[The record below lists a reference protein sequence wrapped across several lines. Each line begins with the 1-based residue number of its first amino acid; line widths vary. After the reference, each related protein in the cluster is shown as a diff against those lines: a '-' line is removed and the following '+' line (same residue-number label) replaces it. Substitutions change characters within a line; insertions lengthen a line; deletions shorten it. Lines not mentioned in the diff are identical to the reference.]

1 MINSDGLEDRQG
13 GWQNRRPQRFMHGM
27 GPTFGDRM
35 NVHSDKELNDLLD
48 FSAMFSPPTGGNG
61 GHPGNHPGG
70 HPGGHPAG
78 HPAGMNYKQGM
89 DDGNWQQGNPPP
101 GHAPPG
107 HPPPGH
113 YNNHQIPYDGQ
124 NYDGQNDNMHPFMT
138 KDHRQQYGPGM
149 NSQQQQGMMGNSMP
163 MSPDT
168 LSPGGKAAFFRG
180 RRQSGH
186 SAPGKR
192 SKVYPPAPSPED
204 YQDSPNRYTSPKPL
218 YGEGGYY
225 MDPSTPHSQPD
236 PWSSNN
242 VPPTSTYPSSMLP
255 GNSHQQYNSNMH
267 HEMQGYPAM
276 SPSQHDNMINSG
288 LPPMS
293 TFRGGQPTTSAYSST
308 SPTVNGGTEM
318 IRPPASSQTGD
329 ALGKAL
335 ASIYSP
341 NEHTSS
347 NYGSNPSTPVSSPSP
362 LAGSS
367 GQWQRPV
374 QQSSTSPHFVEG
386 GGGGTLHSL
395 SRMEERL
402 DDAIHVLRHHA
413 EPIQMVGQQGMMQPS
428 HSNGIMGY
436 AGGMGSNTIEALA
449 TQHNS
454 LSENRTSTSEQ
465 SKPDLHNLEQSQT
478 LQQKT
483 AQKVDKKD
491 SKGKETETAAKPPP
505 AKRSR
510 WTAKEK
516 VEPAGPA
523 SPTSSIGDD
532 PNESPETKLERERL
546 RRQANNC
553 RERVRVRDINEA
565 FKELGSMVTLHS
577 GSSQPLTKLM
587 VLQQAVNVITTLEQ
601 QVRERNLNPKAACL
615 KRREEEKGDEIPGG
629 RGMTS
634 DDIAAQQAALAG
646 KVRNMLLPLLAD
658 DSYDDYDD
666 MDC

>member
-1 MINSDGLEDRQG
+1 MINSDGLDDRQG

-61 GHPGNHPGG
+61 GMKQNPGN
-70 HPGGHPAG
+70 
-78 HPAGMNYKQGM
+78 MEYYKQGM
-89 DDGNWQQGNPPP
+89 EEGNWQSANPPP
-101 GHAPPG
+101 PG
-107 HPPPGH
+107 P

-124 NYDGQNDNMHPFMT
+124 NFNGQSDNMHPFVMN
-138 KDHRQQYGPGM
+138 KNADFRQGM
-149 NSQQQQGMMGNSMP
+149 NSQGMMGNNMP
-163 MSPDT
+163 MSPDA
-168 LSPGGKAAFFRG
+168 LSPGGKPAYFRG
-180 RRQSGH
+180 RRPSGH
-186 SAPGKR
+186 SAQGKR
-192 SKVYPPAPSPED
+192 TKQVYPPSPDD

-218 YGEGGYY
+218 YGGEGGYY
-225 MDPSTPHSQPD
+225 MDPSTPHSQAD

-242 VPPTSTYPSSMLP
+242 GVPPTSTYPSSMLP
-255 GNSHQQYNSNMH
+255 GNSHHSQSYSNMH
-267 HEMQGYPAM
+267 HEMGYPAM
-276 SPSQHDNMINSG
+276 SPSQHESMINSG

-293 TFRGGQPTTSAYSST
+293 TFRGGQPTTSSYSST
-308 SPTVNGGTEM
+308 SPTVNGSEM
-318 IRPPASSQTGD
+318 IRNPTTSQTGD

-341 NEHTSS
+341 TDHTSS
-347 NYGSNPSTPVSSPSP
+347 NYGSNHSTPVSSPSP

-367 GQWQRPV
+367 NQWQRPPA
-374 QQSSTSPHFVEG
+374 QSSTSPHFE

-402 DDAIHVLRHHA
+402 DDAIYVLRHHA
-413 EPIQMVGQQGMMQPS
+413 EPQQMGGHQGGMMQPS

-436 AGGMGSNTIEALA
+436 APGGMSNTIEALA
-449 TQHNS
+449 TQHSNS
-454 LSENRTSTSEQ
+454 LSENRTSTTEQ
-465 SKPDLHNLEQSQT
+465 PKPDLHNLEQSQPI
-478 LQQKT
+478 QQKNT
-483 AQKVDKKD
+483 EKIEKKESKAKD
-491 SKGKETETAAKPPP
+491 SDNTTVKPPP
-505 AKRSR
+505 TKRSR

-516 VEPAGPA
+516 VQTGPVSPSSSLQDEP
-523 SPTSSIGDD
+523 DD

-629 RGMTS
+629 RGMS
-634 DDIAAQQAALAG
+634 ADDIAAQQAALAG

-658 DSYDDYDD
+658 DFDD